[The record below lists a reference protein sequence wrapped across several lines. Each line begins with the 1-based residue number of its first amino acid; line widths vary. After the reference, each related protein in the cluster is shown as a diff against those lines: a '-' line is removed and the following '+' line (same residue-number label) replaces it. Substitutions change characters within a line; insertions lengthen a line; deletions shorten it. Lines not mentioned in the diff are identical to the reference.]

1 MLGRH
6 FVVHSQ
12 LSVGRS
18 GAMAY
23 QNKLLLRQ
31 GENDMACGH
40 HCVLMALMLLGQVSR
55 DALYESDLDARLME
69 VSAMGQALYFS
80 GCSSAAIKEQ
90 FAPFSEQLLC
100 RQLRRNVEA
109 RTVAAL
115 ESDHVCLVRFTSPS
129 YSHWVLAVGV
139 MYADGKPHSLLVLDP
154 LMDGVPLT
162 PWNALLEHWGSKK
175 LRNTNARW
183 SEKATLDKVVQVGLR
198 SRRGTA
204 IALA

>member
-18 GAMAY
+18 GAMVY

-55 DALYESDLDARLME
+55 DALYECDLDARLME

-80 GCSSAAIKEQ
+80 GCSSAAIREQ
-90 FAPFSEQLLC
+90 FAPFSEQLQC

-139 MYADGKPHSLLVLDP
+139 MYADGKPHSLLE
-154 LMDGVPLT
+154 GVQ
-162 PWNALLEHWGSKK
+162 NF
-175 LRNTNARW
+175 
-183 SEKATLDKVVQVGLR
+183 V
-198 SRRGTA
+198 
-204 IALA
+204 

>member
-1 MLGRH
+1 MLGQR
-6 FVVHSQ
+6 FVMHSQ
-12 LSVGRS
+12 LSVGRQ
-18 GAMAY
+18 GALAHGD
-23 QNKLLLRQ
+23 KVLLRQ
-31 GENDMACGH
+31 GESDMACGH
-40 HCVLMALMLLGQVSR
+40 HCVLMALMLLGVVSR
-55 DALYESDLDARLME
+55 DALYEEEPDERLVE
-69 VSAMGQALYFS
+69 VCAIGQSRYFT
-80 GCSSAAIKEQ
+80 GNSAAQIKEQ
-90 FAPFSEQLLC
+90 FAPFSEQVHC
-100 RQLRRNVEA
+100 RLLRRNVEA

>member
-12 LSVGRS
+12 LSAGRS
-18 GAMAY
+18 GAVAY

-40 HCVLMALMLLGQVSR
+40 HCVLMALMLLGLVSR
-55 DALYESDLDARLME
+55 DALYEGDLDERLVE
-69 VSAMGQALYFS
+69 VCAIGQSRYFT
-80 GCSSAAIKEQ
+80 GCSAAQLKEQ
-90 FAPFSEQLLC
+90 FAPFAEQVHC
-100 RQLRRNVEA
+100 RPLRRDVEA

-115 ESDHVCLVRFTSPS
+115 ESDQVCLVRFTSPS

-139 MYADGKPHSLLVLDP
+139 MYAEGKPHSLLVLDP
-154 LMDGVPLT
+154 LMDSVPLT

-175 LRNTNARW
+175 LRNTNVRW
-183 SEKATLDKVVQVGLR
+183 SEKATVEKVVQVGLR
-198 SRRGTA
+198 TRRGAA

>member
-55 DALYESDLDARLME
+55 DDLYESDLDARLME

-80 GCSSAAIKEQ
+80 GCSSAAIREQ
-90 FAPFSEQLLC
+90 FAPFSEQLQC

-115 ESDHVCLVRFTSPS
+115 ESDHVCLIQIDSDS
-129 YSHWVLAVGV
+129 YRHWVLAVGV
-139 MYADGKPHSLLVLDP
+139 MYADAKPHTLLVLDP
-154 LMDGVPLT
+154 LMEGIPLT
-162 PWNALLEHWGSKK
+162 PWNALLEYWGTKK

-183 SEKATLDKVVQVGLR
+183 TEKASVEKVVQVGLR

-204 IALA
+204 IQLP

>member
-23 QNKLLLRQ
+23 QNKLLRQ

-55 DALYESDLDARLME
+55 DALYECDLDARLME
-69 VSAMGQALYFS
+69 VSATGQALYFS
-80 GCSSAAIKEQ
+80 GCSSAAIREQ
-90 FAPFSEQLLC
+90 LAPFSEQLQC

-129 YSHWVLAVGV
+129 YGHWVWL
-139 MYADGKPHSLLVLDP
+139 
-154 LMDGVPLT
+154 
-162 PWNALLEHWGSKK
+162 
-175 LRNTNARW
+175 
-183 SEKATLDKVVQVGLR
+183 
-198 SRRGTA
+198 
-204 IALA
+204 

>member
-18 GAMAY
+18 GAMAH

-80 GCSSAAIKEQ
+80 GCSSAAIREQ
-90 FAPFSEQLLC
+90 FAPFSEQLQC

-109 RTVAAL
+109 RTIAAL

-139 MYADGKPHSLLVLDP
+139 MYADDKPHSLLVLDP
-154 LMDGVPLT
+154 LMEGIPLT
-162 PWNALLEHWGSKK
+162 PWNP
-175 LRNTNARW
+175 
-183 SEKATLDKVVQVGLR
+183 
-198 SRRGTA
+198 
-204 IALA
+204 